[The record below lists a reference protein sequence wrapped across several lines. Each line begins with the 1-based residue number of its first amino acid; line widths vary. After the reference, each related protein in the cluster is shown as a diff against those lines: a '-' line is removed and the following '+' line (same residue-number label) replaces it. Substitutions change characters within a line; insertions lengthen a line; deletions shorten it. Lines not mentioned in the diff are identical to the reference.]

1 MNFYDR
7 LLIERIDLRNRITS
21 LSFFIKVAP
30 RYKELSNVHK
40 QLLNDQLSYMRKYY
54 EILDLRIALLE
65 KEGNTND

>member
-21 LSFFIKVAP
+21 LSFFIKIAP
-30 RYKELSNVHK
+30 RYKELSNAHK
-40 QLLNDQLSYMRKYY
+40 KLLNDQLSYMRKYY

>member
-21 LSFFIKVAP
+21 LSFFIKLAP
-30 RYKELSNVHK
+30 RYKELSNEHK

>member
-21 LSFFIKVAP
+21 LSFFIRIDP
-30 RYKELSNVHK
+30 RYKELSDTHK
-40 QLLNDQLSYMRKYY
+40 KLLSTQLYYMREYLN
-54 EILDLRIALLE
+54 ILDLRIALLE